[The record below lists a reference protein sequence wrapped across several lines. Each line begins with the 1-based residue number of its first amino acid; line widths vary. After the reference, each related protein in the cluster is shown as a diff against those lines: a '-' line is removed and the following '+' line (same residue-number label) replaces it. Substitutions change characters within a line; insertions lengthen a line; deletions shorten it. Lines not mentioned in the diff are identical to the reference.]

1 MELMTLK
8 NKRILLTGASGGIG
22 KAIAALLDQ
31 QGAILSLVGRQADS
45 LNSILKSL
53 SPTAHQIVVAD
64 INSAADREMLTAHCA
79 KSAIDMLINCAGVLE
94 LQYFD
99 QQDPQTIDNIINT
112 NLLSPMQLCRQLIPV
127 LKAREH
133 AVIVNIGS
141 IFGSI
146 GHPGFTT
153 YCASKFGLR
162 GFTEALQRELA
173 GSSIQVS
180 YLAPRATVTTLN
192 SATITAMNKAL
203 GNTMDDP
210 ELVAQA
216 LLMLLRKNQR
226 QRYMGW
232 PERLF
237 VKVNALIPSVVAK
250 VLIKNLPIINQSINQ
265 QNKSEG

>member
-1 MELMTLK
+1 MNLK
-8 NKRILLTGASGGIG
+8 NKRVLLTGASGGIG
-22 KAIAALLDQ
+22 AAIAALLDQ
-31 QGAILSLVGRQADS
+31 QGAILSLVGRQSDS
-45 LNSILKSL
+45 LNLILESL
-53 SPTAHQIVVAD
+53 SPTAHQILVAD
-64 INSAADREMLTAHCA
+64 INSVADREMLTVHCN
-79 KSAIDMLINCAGVLE
+79 KNDIDMLINCAGVLE

-112 NLLSPMQLCRQLIPV
+112 NLLSPMQLCRQLIPA

-180 YLAPRATVTTLN
+180 YLAPRATSTALN
-192 SATITAMNKAL
+192 SATITAMNGAL

-216 LLMLLRKNQR
+216 LLILLRKNQR

-237 VKVNALIPSVVAK
+237 VKVNALLPDVVAK
-250 VLIKNLPIINQSINQ
+250 ALIKNLPTINQSINQ
-265 QNKSEG
+265 QNKSED